1 MSRPHRVVP
10 LIAVLVVVA
19 LVAWY
24 FLRRPAD
31 SGSELAASGTVEITE
46 AALGFAASGRIERI
60 LVQEGDTVGPGQ
72 VLAQLDTAETAAR
85 LAQLRAQARAAS
97 AALLELERGSRREEL
112 AQARAAEQAARRT
125 EADAEADLRR
135 MRELANASAVSRQ
148 QVEKAELALELA
160 RAQREQAVAQLQLL
174 ETGPRSERIAAQRAQ
189 VAAAEAQIRALEAT
203 LANHFLRSEFP
214 GTVSLRHREPGEA
227 VTAGQPVLSVMNP
240 DDRWVRIYIPE
251 YRLGAIALGDS
262 ASIFADTFKDKRYSG
277 RIVFISHQAEFTPRN
292 VQTAEER
299 VKLVYAVKVQV
310 TGDSAFELKP
320 GLPVDVTLT
329 RRSSP

>member
-1 MSRPHRVVP
+1 MSRSHRVVP
-10 LIAVLVVVA
+10 LIAVLAVVA
-19 LVAWY
+19 LAAWY
-24 FLRRPAD
+24 LLRPPA
-31 SGSELAASGTVEITE
+31 GSAPELAASGTVEITE

-60 LVQEGDTVGPGQ
+60 LVQEGDTVQPGQ
-72 VLAQLDTAETAAR
+72 VLAQLDTVETAAR
-85 LAQLRAQARAAS
+85 LAQLRAQLRAAN
-97 AALLELERGSRREEL
+97 AALLELERGTRREEL
-112 AQARAAEQAARRT
+112 DQARAAEQAARRS

-135 MRELANASAVSRQ
+135 MRELAGASAVSRQ

-174 ETGPRSERIAAQRAQ
+174 ETGPRAERITAQRAQ
-189 VAAAEAQIRALEAT
+189 VAAAEAQLRALEAT
-203 LANHFLRSEFP
+203 LANHFLHSEFP

-227 VTAGQPVLSVMNP
+227 VSAGQPVLSVMNP

-251 YRLGAIALGDS
+251 NRLGAVALGDS
-262 ASIFADTFKDKRYSG
+262 AGIFADTFEDKRYTG

-310 TGDSAFELKP
+310 IGDSAFELKP
-320 GLPVDVTLT
+320 GLPVDVTLA
-329 RRSSP
+329 RRLAP